1 MNLPSP
7 HSWYPDSPNI
17 ARQEGAS
24 CDVRRQAM
32 PETVM
37 RTIPTPIM
45 RRETVRCSLPE
56 AFMAPRTVPTTAQQ
70 MPTKAIMT
78 MNQRMETVWDMV
90 TPQQDFPES
99 LSGR

>member
-37 RTIPTPIM
+37 RTIPTPEIKI
-45 RRETVRCSLPE
+45 RIYQQFSNI
-56 AFMAPRTVPTTAQQ
+56 FQYPTSKEIEGILQLWLTE
-70 MPTKAIMT
+70 K
-78 MNQRMETVWDMV
+78 
-90 TPQQDFPES
+90 
-99 LSGR
+99 SGEEMH